1 MEEQFIEHTLPPVY
15 DAHSKILILGTMPSP
30 KSRETGF
37 YYGHPQNRFWK
48 VLAAVF
54 DEPCPQ
60 TIEQKKAFCLYHHIA
75 LWDTLKSCRIL
86 GARDAT
92 IKEPVGN
99 DIRSLLEKTQI
110 KRVYVTGRKAE
121 QFYKECCHAPL
132 PCIYLPSPSPA
143 NRAVSFE
150 QLKQDYTCLRDDFC

>member
-1 MEEQFIEHTLPPVY
+1 L
-15 DAHSKILILGTMPSP
+15 
-30 KSRETGF
+30 
-37 YYGHPQNRFWK
+37 WK